1 MIAKDN
7 DIVITSALRTPIGTF
22 RGSLKNA
29 KADVLGSI
37 VVKALIKKSNLNPA
51 DVEELIMGQV
61 LTGAAGQHP
70 ARQAAM
76 MADIPLHVGATT
88 INKMCG
94 SGMKAL
100 MLAANSIRVR
110 EHNVVIAGGMESMSN
125 ASYLKPRNEE
135 GKVDESVK
143 FIDSMLR
150 DGLCDPYNGVHMAS
164 TGDLIAEKMNITRE
178 ECDEFAYESHMRAK
192 KTHDEN
198 LFSHTVRAIEVDGN
212 IVDKDEGIRRDTS
225 IEKLSK
231 LNALFSKEGVV
242 TAGNASQITDGGA
255 ACIVTSR
262 NFAIKNGLK
271 IIASIT
277 GQAVSGCAPMDVMYA
292 PVPTVKLLWEKTGHS
307 ERDYDLYEHNEA
319 FASASL
325 AVAKELGLSREKLN
339 VWGGAIALGHP
350 IGCSGARIVMTL
362 ISSLKHVDGK
372 RGFATACLG
381 GGLAT
386 AIEIEIE

>member
-1 MIAKDN
+1 MKNDN
-7 DIVITSALRTPIGTF
+7 DPVIVSYARTPLGKYL
-22 RGSLKNA
+22 GGLSSLNA
-29 KADVLGSI
+29 PELGSFAI
-37 VVKALIKKSNLNPA
+37 KKALEKIEMSEEE
-51 DVEELIMGQV
+51 VEEVLMGNV
-61 LTGAAGQHP
+61 LQAGVGQHP

-76 MADIPLHVGATT
+76 GANIPLHVGSTT

-100 MLAANSIRVR
+100 MLAANSIRVG
-110 EHNVVIAGGMESMSN
+110 EYSVVIAGGMESMSN
-125 ASYLKPRNEE
+125 SSYLKPKDEE
-135 GKVDESVK
+135 GKVDESKNFV
-143 FIDSMLR
+143 DSMLR
-150 DGLCDPYNGVHMAS
+150 DGLCDPYNDVHMAC
-164 TGDLIAEKMNITRE
+164 TGDLIAKKIGIERE

-192 KTHDEN
+192 KARDED
-198 LFSHTVRAIEVDGN
+198 LFNHTVRAIEVDGI
-212 IVDKDEGIRRDTS
+212 IVDKDEGIRIDTS
-225 IEKLSK
+225 VEKLNK
-231 LNALFSKEGVV
+231 LNPLFSEEGVV

-262 NFAIKNGLK
+262 NFAVKNGLK

-386 AIEIEIE
+386 AIEIEID

>member
-1 MIAKDN
+1 MENDN
-7 DIVITSALRTPIGTF
+7 DPVIVSYARTPLGKYL
-22 RGSLKNA
+22 GGLSSLSA
-29 KADVLGSI
+29 PELGSFAI
-37 VVKALIKKSNLNPA
+37 KKALEKIEMS
-51 DVEELIMGQV
+51 EEVVDEVLMGNV
-61 LTGAAGQHP
+61 LQAGVGQHP

-76 MADIPLHVGATT
+76 GADIPLHVGATT

-125 ASYLKPRNEE
+125 ASYLKPRNKE
-135 GKVDESVK
+135 GKVDDSVK
-143 FIDSMLR
+143 FVDSMLR

-192 KTHDEN
+192 KAYDED
-198 LFSHTVRAIEVDGN
+198 LFRHTVREIEVEGN
-212 IVDKDEGIRRDTS
+212 IIGSDEGVRGDTS
-225 IEKLSK
+225 IEKLNK
-231 LNALFSKEGVV
+231 LNALFSKDGVV

-255 ACIVTSR
+255 VCIVTSR
-262 NFAIKNGLK
+262 RFATNNGLK
-271 IIASIT
+271 IIAAIT

-292 PVPTVKLLWEKTGHS
+292 PVPTVKLLWEKTGHT
-307 ERDYDLYEHNEA
+307 EKDYDLYEHNEA

-362 ISSLKHVDGK
+362 ISSLKNAGGK